1 MVLCREEEALERAV
15 RLYAQQGKFGKVYI
29 FCGNVC
35 RKKFMLILSER
46 ERMKF
51 GLQAQKA
58 VCVLGEQEDAVERW
72 EQMQKKRSPL
82 KKMRELLRY
91 VQARSYANKME
102 EKWREESGDGDNSI
116 AAAVQEV

>member
-1 MVLCREEEALERAV
+1 
-15 RLYAQQGKFGKVYI
+15 
-29 FCGNVC
+29 
-35 RKKFMLILSER
+35 
-46 ERMKF
+46 MKF

-72 EQMQKKRSPL
+72 EEMKKKRSPL

-91 VQARSYANKME
+91 VQARSYTAKME

-116 AAAVQEV
+116 AAAMQEV